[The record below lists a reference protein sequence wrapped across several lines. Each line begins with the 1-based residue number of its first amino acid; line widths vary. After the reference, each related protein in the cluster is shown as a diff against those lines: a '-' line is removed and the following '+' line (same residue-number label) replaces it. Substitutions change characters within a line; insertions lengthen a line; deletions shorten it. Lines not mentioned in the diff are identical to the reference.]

1 MTRDPH
7 ACAVVPTQ
15 RKHHPA
21 GVSLR
26 GLCGGSGR
34 GQHGG
39 GMGGLGHNGMHGGG
53 PLVTKSLLVVNSGG
67 RYVEGMVEA
76 AGRIT
81 AYDKDTGAYLGSVPL
96 PRRSLRQ
103 SRHVSARRKQCIA
116 VAVGTSSG
124 AGGAELIALALPE
137 RRGRG

>member
-76 AGRIT
+76 ARAIT
-81 AYDKDTGAYLGSVPL
+81 AYDKDTGPIWGRYRCPPFPTAIPSRICTKGSSASPW
-96 PRRSLRQ
+96 P
-103 SRHVSARRKQCIA
+103 SARR
-116 VAVGTSSG
+116 
-124 AGGAELIALALPE
+124 AGPAA
-137 RRGRG
+137 RS

>member
-1 MTRDPH
+1 
-7 ACAVVPTQ
+7 
-15 RKHHPA
+15 
-21 GVSLR
+21 
-26 GLCGGSGR
+26 
-34 GQHGG
+34 
-39 GMGGLGHNGMHGGG
+39 MGGLGHNGMHGGG

-67 RYVEGMVEA
+67 RYVEDMVEA
-76 AGRIT
+76 ARAIT

-96 PRRSLRQ
+96 PAVPYGNPVTYL
-103 SRHVSARRKQCIA
+103 HEGKQCIA